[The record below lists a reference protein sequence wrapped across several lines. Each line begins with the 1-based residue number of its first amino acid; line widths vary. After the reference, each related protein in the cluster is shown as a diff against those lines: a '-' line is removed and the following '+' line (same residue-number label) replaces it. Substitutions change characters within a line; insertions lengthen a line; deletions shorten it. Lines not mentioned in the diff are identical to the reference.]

1 MKIIHGIELKQGS
14 YEELLP
20 DFSPDFPYIASY
32 VELDKHVGR
41 QSPWHWHKEVELF
54 YMLQGALEY
63 STPQKKLFFSKGSAG
78 FVNSNVLHM
87 SKAIDGIAP
96 VISLLHIFNPIL
108 ISGYIGSIIDQ
119 KYVSPL
125 VTSSG
130 IEIISIYPDSPE
142 HLQLL
147 DTLRQSFELSEQNY
161 YEIKLR
167 AVLSELWCKLLDISK
182 PLIDNKNNSQTNDK
196 IKMMMAFIHK
206 HYYEKITIPQ
216 IASNAFISERE
227 CFRIFR
233 NCLKMTPVEYITN
246 YRIQRACYMLTESN
260 ESITYICQAC
270 GLGSS
275 SYFSK
280 LFHKLVGC
288 SPTQYRIKSISK

>member
-1 MKIIHGIELKQGS
+1 
-14 YEELLP
+14 
-20 DFSPDFPYIASY
+20 
-32 VELDKHVGR
+32 
-41 QSPWHWHKEVELF
+41 
-54 YMLQGALEY
+54 
-63 STPQKKLFFSKGSAG
+63 
-78 FVNSNVLHM
+78 M
-87 SKAIDGIAP
+87 SKAIDDIAP

-119 KYVSPL
+119 KYVSPF
-125 VTSSG
+125 VISSG

-216 IASNAFISERE
+216 VASNAFISERE

-246 YRIQRACYMLTESN
+246 YHIQRACYMLTESN

-288 SPTQYRIKSISK
+288 SPTQYRIKSIGK